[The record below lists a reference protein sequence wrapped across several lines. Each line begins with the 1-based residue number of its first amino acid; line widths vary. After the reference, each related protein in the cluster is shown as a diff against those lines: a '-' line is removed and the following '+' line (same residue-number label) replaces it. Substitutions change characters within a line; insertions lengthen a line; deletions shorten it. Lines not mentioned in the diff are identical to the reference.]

1 MKRDT
6 KTLLI
11 LAGGRGA
18 RFGGDKGLSEFEGTP
33 MVKIAIDALGPL
45 ADDIVVAVAP
55 GKSKEYSEILAGS
68 AVMVEDSRA
77 HEGPLLG
84 LRDALARVSGDI
96 LMLSACDMPY
106 TNSSLYEMLLD
117 RLDAKDAAM
126 PTIGGYNEPIMGV
139 YRLPALR
146 KAVVKATSKGEVK
159 LSKMLD
165 DLDFLSISKEE
176 MIGAGIDPV
185 VFTNLNKPLADGRR
199 LHANPSR
206 THPD

>member
-1 MKRDT
+1 MRRET

-18 RFGGDKGLSEFEGTP
+18 RFGGDKGLSEFEGKP
-33 MVKIAIDALGPL
+33 MVKIAIDAIGPL
-45 ADDIVVAVAP
+45 ADEIVVAVAP
-55 GKSKEYSEILAGS
+55 GKSQEYSEILAGS
-68 AVMVEDSRA
+68 AEIVEDSKA

-96 LMLSACDMPY
+96 LILSACDMPY
-106 TNSSLYEMLLD
+106 TNSALYEILLE

-126 PTIGGYNEPIMGV
+126 PSIGGYDEPIMGV

-146 KAVVKATSKGEVK
+146 KAVAKATSKGEVK

-165 DLDFLSISKEE
+165 DIDFLSISKEE
-176 MIGAGIDPV
+176 MMGAGLDPA
-185 VFTNLNKPLADGRR
+185 VFTNLNKPLADERR
-199 LHANPSR
+199 LNAKPSR
-206 THPD
+206 PHPD